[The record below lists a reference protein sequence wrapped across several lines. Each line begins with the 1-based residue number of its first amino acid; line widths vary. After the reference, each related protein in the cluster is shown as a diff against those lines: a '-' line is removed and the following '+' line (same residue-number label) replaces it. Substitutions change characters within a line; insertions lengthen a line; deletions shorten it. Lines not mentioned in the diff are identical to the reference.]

1 MTKGEKKI
9 AAAEPQPTEKGKPQ
23 PTEKGKPLP
32 TEKGAAQPTERGGV
46 KKGMLVLVLL
56 PEATGEEDENGEN
69 LKTSYE
75 HEEGTQP
82 LHSDT

>member
-23 PTEKGKPLP
+23 PTEKGKP
-32 TEKGAAQPTERGGV
+32 QPTERGGV

-75 HEEGTQP
+75 HEEGAYP